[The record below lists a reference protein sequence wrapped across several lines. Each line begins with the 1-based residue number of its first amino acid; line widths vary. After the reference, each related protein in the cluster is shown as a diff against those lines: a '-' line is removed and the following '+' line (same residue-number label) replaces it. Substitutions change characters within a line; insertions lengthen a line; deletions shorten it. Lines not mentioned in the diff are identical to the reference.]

1 MITFYR
7 NRASTQ
13 TVLLRLSRF
22 FNFILSFVGTYLT
35 LRKNQWSFYTCYSAD
50 EQIVSNIPIENTR
63 QTCGNLISPY
73 ICRGV
78 FTNSTFTYRYG
89 DSYSIQI
96 DVSAIKQFSHD
107 LILFEFGIFNGA
119 VERQI
124 LEGPIFSVFL
134 CMEFD
139 VLNAKREVAVSLILR
154 VNSYNTKPF

>member
-1 MITFYR
+1 M
-7 NRASTQ
+7 
-13 TVLLRLSRF
+13 
-22 FNFILSFVGTYLT
+22 
-35 LRKNQWSFYTCYSAD
+35 AD
-50 EQIVSNIPIENTR
+50 GRIVSNIPIENTR
-63 QTCGNLISPY
+63 QTYGNLISPY

-96 DVSAIKQFSHD
+96 DISAIKQFSHD

-134 CMEFD
+134 WMEFY
-139 VLNAKREVAVSLILR
+139 VLKKRGCCIVHSEGQLIQYKTFL
-154 VNSYNTKPF
+154 VLDPESKQFQYQT